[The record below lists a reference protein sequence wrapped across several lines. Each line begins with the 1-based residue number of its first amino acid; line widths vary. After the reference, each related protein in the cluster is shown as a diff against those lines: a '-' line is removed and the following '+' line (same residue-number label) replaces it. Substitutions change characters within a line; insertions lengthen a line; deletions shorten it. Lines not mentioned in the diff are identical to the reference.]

1 MKKDENKQKRKPGLA
16 HFFKKKYAD
25 QWAVVVA
32 KFTEPSLSI
41 PEDLGSN
48 PVIGIFYWT
57 ITYLLTVCREDEDK
71 KRSGMDHF

>member
-48 PVIGIFYWT
+48 PVIGIFY
-57 ITYLLTVCREDEDK
+57 
-71 KRSGMDHF
+71 